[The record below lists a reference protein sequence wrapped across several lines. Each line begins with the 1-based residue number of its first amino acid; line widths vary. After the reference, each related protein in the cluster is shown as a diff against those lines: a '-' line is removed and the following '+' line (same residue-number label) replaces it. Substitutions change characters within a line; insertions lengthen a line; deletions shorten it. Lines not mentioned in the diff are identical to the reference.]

1 MTLLV
6 VYEAKWLL
14 RNWAE
19 LKSDL
24 EVIVGQISDSNSGT
38 KPVKTP
44 NQCNNEIEAMKK
56 KMYQMESS
64 GIPATAFDGN
74 DFNKEPLSQPVHI
87 DVSDLSF

>member
-1 MTLLV
+1 MTLLD

-19 LKSDL
+19 LKRSDL

-56 KMYQMESS
+56 KMYQMESAVNNHFVLAS
-64 GIPATAFDGN
+64 WCSQNCGAKCNFFIPW
-74 DFNKEPLSQPVHI
+74 ESSV
-87 DVSDLSF
+87 